1 MVQKNHL
8 ARGRPS
14 LKFNSKFRFLEVESE
29 THDVP
34 SFIDVGPAVW
44 ELQGF
49 ENVDT
54 ARTDGQFSSPVL
66 QVISG
71 EVTNYVAAGE
81 FD

>member
-1 MVQKNHL
+1 
-8 ARGRPS
+8 
-14 LKFNSKFRFLEVESE
+14 
-29 THDVP
+29 VP